1 VSLAAKKYI
10 MDTYAQALLNF
21 HKGEKPDVYEIVRDD
36 GYSSLVSVFQFFDD
50 KNFSEIESLALLN
63 CNKKV
68 LDIGAG
74 VGRHSSELQRRGFD
88 VTALDISEQAVE
100 IMKERGIKKTI
111 CNDVMAVRG
120 SKYDTLLML
129 MNGIGMVGTPKKL
142 DDFLFNAR
150 ELLND
155 RGILIVDS
163 IDVFETINPKQKHI
177 KYREKNISNLLYPGQ
192 QTMRIDYN
200 GSTGN
205 WFKWLHLQ
213 FGELSNHAEKNNFS
227 SELLKMDTNGHYLA
241 KLQKCS

>member
-1 VSLAAKKYI
+1 
-10 MDTYAQALLNF
+10 
-21 HKGEKPDVYEIVRDD
+21 
-36 GYSSLVSVFQFFDD
+36 
-50 KNFSEIESLALLN
+50 
-63 CNKKV
+63 
-68 LDIGAG
+68 
-74 VGRHSSELQRRGFD
+74 
-88 VTALDISEQAVE
+88 
-100 IMKERGIKKTI
+100 
-111 CNDVMAVRG
+111 
-120 SKYDTLLML
+120 

-213 FGELSNHAEKNNFS
+213 LGELSNHDEKNNFS
-227 SELLKMDTNGHYLA
+227 
-241 KLQKCS
+241 